1 MHIKQFQSRFVRV
14 PDPLRPGR
22 YASEERLIPTGAS
35 AISHAGKTYKADGDG
50 WFSVPMDVA
59 KHMLSFR
66 TPGSARF
73 LTDAD
78 VGEHVRVGAASA
90 EDQLPEPKAKKS
102 A

>member
-22 YASEERLIPTGAS
+22 YAQEERLIPTGAS
-35 AISHAGKTYKADGDG
+35 AIAHGGKTYKADADG
-50 WFSVPMDVA
+50 WFSVPTDVA
-59 KHMLSFR
+59 KAMLSFR
-66 TPGSARF
+66 TPGSSRF
-73 LTDAD
+73 MTDAD

-90 EDQLPEPKAKKS
+90 EDLPSEPKAKKS